1 MATAGSR
8 RRKES
13 SSSRNTNIAMAE
25 SSDVTPSA
33 RAESD
38 DPMRALETLRR
49 LVRGPSSGLGS
60 AADEISAALRALAST
75 TEPQALARLVVGH
88 AVRALGADAG
98 LVGWMSDDGR
108 LTSVVS
114 GGLDQVSQTAIQFQL
129 MESLAQEAV
138 LNGPVL
144 VDHPV
149 AAAQDEIV
157 GAPGASMVLPIAG
170 LAGPPAVLLI
180 SRASPNGGFTKA
192 DVETACVFAQLIS
205 LGIRLSSNPARGQG
219 RRAEGGRAGI
229 DMVVVDRE
237 GRVLGSDEGV
247 ASFIGSDPNSP
258 KAVDITRI
266 TRLEGKGGW
275 MVHEDPSRPG
285 VLICVRV
292 DAPPGG
298 IDWRQRSDALEREL
312 AAWHTI
318 AQKMLAAS
326 GLSEALDDVLLEVVK
341 LTGLP
346 SALIYLYD
354 DASHKLRVAAS
365 TGMTTEF
372 VTAVD
377 NIQLGEGFSG
387 RVFLSGEPITTE
399 NVSEDWRLSRSIVK
413 AMSLQS
419 YACIPLPGKG
429 RVLGTLGVIGPSRH
443 RFEHHEVDFLV
454 SISRQIGSLLEMAE
468 RAYGSWARS
477 QLLHSAL
484 RGDNEVTDR
493 QATVIR
499 LLIAGFSPKE
509 IAIRMRISDKTVRN
523 HISHAYARAHVGD
536 RGHLLLWAI
545 THGIVP
551 ASEVPATLG
560 GLPSAPVGPETL

>member
-1 MATAGSR
+1 
-8 RRKES
+8 
-13 SSSRNTNIAMAE
+13 MAE
-25 SSDVTPSA
+25 SLGAT
-33 RAESD
+33 RATRGGSD
-38 DPMRALETLRR
+38 DPIQALETLRR
-49 LVRGPSSGLGS
+49 FVRGPSNSLGS
-60 AADEISAALRALAST
+60 AAYEISAVLSLIAST

-98 LVGWMSDDGR
+98 LVGWMSESGR

-114 GGLDQVSQTAIQFQL
+114 EALDPVSQTPIHFHL

-138 LNGPVL
+138 LNGPML
-144 VDHPV
+144 VEHPL
-149 AAAQDEIV
+149 AAARDENV
-157 GAPGASMVLPIAG
+157 GAHGASMVLPIAG

-180 SRASPNGGFTKA
+180 SRASPNAGFTKA
-192 DVETACVFAQLIS
+192 DVEVANVFAQLIS
-205 LGIRLSSNPARGQG
+205 LGVRRSNAAAHR
-219 RRAEGGRAGI
+219 EGASAWGGSLAGE
-229 DMVVVDRE
+229 MVVVDRE
-237 GRVLGSDEGV
+237 GRVLGSDAGV
-247 ASFIGSDPNSP
+247 ASFIGTEPNRAE
-258 KAVDITRI
+258 AVDIT
-266 TRLEGKGGW
+266 LLAAKDGW

-285 VLICVRV
+285 ILIYVRA
-292 DAPPGG
+292 DLPPEG
-298 IDWRQRSDALEREL
+298 IDWRQRSEALEREL

-318 AQKMLAAS
+318 AQRMLAAS
-326 GLSEALDDVLLEVVK
+326 GLSEALDDVLVEVVK

-372 VTAVD
+372 VAAVD

-399 NVSEDWRLSRSIVK
+399 NVSEDWRLSRSIVR

-443 RFEHHEVDFLV
+443 RFEQHEVEFLV

-484 RGDNEVTDR
+484 PGNNELTDR
-493 QATVIR
+493 QTSVIR

-545 THGIVP
+545 THGIVS
-551 ASEVPATLG
+551 AGEVPAG
-560 GLPSAPVGPETL
+560 HESLPTAPVGSKKLQEPL